1 MLVDTDVLIWHLRG
15 YAQARR
21 RLDELESLT
30 ISAVT
35 YLELVQGIRN
45 KTELAALKKML
56 ERRQAVILPLTEAIT
71 QHAIALMESLALSR
85 EPESYRKTRN
95 YGIFPVGSRNRRM
108 RRFPR
113 SARDSSLKRRTSSC
127 CRTRSEVEG
136 TGSIQ
141 RVVLFW
147 SREAS
152 MLRPSNR

>member
-71 QHAIALMESLALSR
+71 QHAIALMESLALSHGLQMGDALIAATALEHR
-85 EPESYRKTRN
+85 LPMLTGNVKH
-95 YGIFPVGSRNRRM
+95 F
-108 RRFPR
+108 
-113 SARDSSLKRRTSSC
+113 AA
-127 CRTRSEVEG
+127 VEHLLIEG
-136 TGSIQ
+136 FSIG
-141 RVVLFW
+141 
-147 SREAS
+147 
-152 MLRPSNR
+152 